1 MRWSFGCF
9 HLRPRSPSIAA
20 PRAHARIFLR
30 ARRGEFE
37 DSVALSLSPL
47 LSLALCFFSGEEK
60 SGVESGGGWV
70 CGLNFEMGIGV
81 LDETS
86 SRSA

>member
-37 DSVALSLSPL
+37 DSVALSLSSL
-47 LSLALCFFSGEEK
+47 LSCALLLLGRGEEWSGEWR
-60 SGVESGGGWV
+60 GVGVW
-70 CGLNFEMGIGV
+70 FEF
-81 LDETS
+81 
-86 SRSA
+86 